1 MKKTWFNVENIGET
15 EKKVLIYDEIG
26 GWGIRAIDLINEI
39 NSGNT
44 KLPLNVYINSPG
56 GDLIDAIAI
65 FNAIKRYDGETT
77 AYVDGV
83 AASAASYI
91 CMAFDKVVM
100 PKNTVMMIH
109 DPITTAFGNADD
121 MRETADLLDKF
132 KNSIVAGYSDKS
144 GKSYEEIAAMLNA
157 ETWLGAEEA
166 VFFGFA
172 DEMTEEIAVVAMA
185 KGWNYKNAPQN
196 LIEIQEEKA
205 DAIVAQ
211 TEQEVAEQ
219 PPVETEPA
227 QEPEESAQ
235 TEPVETIEPVEPAE
249 PIKAAID
256 PIEVAEVCNI
266 AKVPNMIADFL
277 KSGKTVGEIKNE
289 IIAMQAAKNSQLE
302 ISSIKNLGSSSQA
315 QNSVSQTAEIYA
327 RFNQKK

>member
-65 FNAIKRYDGETT
+65 FNAIKRYEGETT

-109 DPITTAFGNADD
+109 DPIATAFGNADY

-144 GKSYEEIAAMLNA
+144 GKPYEEIAAMLNA

-172 DEMTEEIAVVAMA
+172 DEMTDEIAVVAMA

-196 LIEIQEEKA
+196 LIENQEEKSEE
-205 DAIVAQ
+205 VTEQ
-211 TEQEVAEQ
+211 TEL
-219 PPVETEPA
+219 PPVD
-227 QEPEESAQ
+227 
-235 TEPVETIEPVEPAE
+235 PVEPPAADAAPAAPVE
-249 PIKAAID
+249 PVDSVEQIKAVID

-266 AKVPNMIADFL
+266 AKVPHMIADFL

-315 QNSVSQTAEIYA
+315 QSSVSQTAEIYA